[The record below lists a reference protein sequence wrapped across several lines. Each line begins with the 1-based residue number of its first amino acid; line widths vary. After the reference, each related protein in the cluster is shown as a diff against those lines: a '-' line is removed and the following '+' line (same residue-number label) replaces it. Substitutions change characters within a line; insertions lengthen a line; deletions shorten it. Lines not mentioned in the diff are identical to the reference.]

1 MSAVANY
8 QTLASVG
15 MVKLTGGVA
24 LYTAHI
30 RQMDRQSGF
39 APGKGRKKAF
49 RSVLER
55 DVSVI
60 RSRNTGKNRLA
71 L

>member
-1 MSAVANY
+1 MRPYNDVFLGA
-8 QTLASVG
+8 TE
-15 MVKLTGGVA
+15 KLTGGVA

-39 APGKGRKKAF
+39 VPGKGKKKAF

-55 DVSVI
+55 DV
-60 RSRNTGKNRLA
+60 
-71 L
+71 